1 MPQTPER
8 FGNDAIY
15 RFLYIDAIYRF
26 LYIDA
31 IYRFLYIDAIYRND
45 LEKHRDEMECGELIS
60 NYVTALRN
68 IFWRTKKVLET

>member
-1 MPQTPER
+1 MMMHTIYDVFITFNLYERMPQTPER
-8 FGNDAIY
+8 FDN
-15 RFLYIDAIYRF
+15 
-26 LYIDA
+26 A

>member
-1 MPQTPER
+1 MNECLKLPKGLTM
-8 FGNDAIY
+8 
-15 RFLYIDAIYRF
+15 LYG
-26 LYIDA
+26 
-31 IYRFLYIDAIYRND
+31 ND

>member
-1 MPQTPER
+1 MMMQT
-8 FGNDAIY
+8 IY
-15 RFLYIDAIYRF
+15 EMYLSLLIYMNECLKLPKGLTMLYG
-26 LYIDA
+26 
-31 IYRFLYIDAIYRND
+31 ND